1 MSTKISS
8 LLPAGEAVFGSWI
21 QDRQRDGDV
30 AIYAHQ
36 HGTVIAQNV
45 SYKDA
50 IEFSDMAIILAPD
63 ETARVQWADDDG
75 KAQSA
80 TIAPEVLRSM
90 LLDLLRKAKALASG
104 K

>member
-8 LLPAGEAVFGSWI
+8 LLPGGEAVFGSWV
-21 QDRQRDGDV
+21 QDQQRDGDV
-30 AIYAHQ
+30 AIYAHR

-45 SYKDA
+45 SYRDK
-50 IEFSDMAIILAPD
+50 IEFSDLAIILAPD

-80 TIAPEVLRSM
+80 AITPEALRAM